1 MPSIFFECM
10 NLGINYIRDGVKK
23 ILFPH
28 VCVIYG
34 HHLPK
39 TYSFVCESCLNNRF
53 EEVEEGNQRIE
64 PNIIL
69 PEGIEFK
76 YSMWRFDK
84 GGFLQDLLHNLK
96 YHQMEGVGIDL
107 GRQLGKQIISKTS
120 LQKHSKIMIIP
131 VPLHKKKEKKRGFN
145 QARILSVGIR
155 DTTDFKLVNKG
166 IVLRVKNTKTQTGFT
181 LKKRNEN
188 LQNAFYVEKPEKVKN
203 QECLIVDDV
212 YTTGSTTFELA
223 KALRLAGA
231 KKIFIATVA
240 CA

>member
-1 MPSIFFECM
+1 M
-10 NLGINYIRDGVKK
+10 NFGINYIRDGVKK

-28 VCVIYG
+28 VCVICG
-34 HHLPK
+34 HQLPN

-53 EEVEEGNQRIE
+53 EEAEEGRQSST

-76 YSMWRFDK
+76 FSMWRFDK
-84 GGFLQDLLHNLK
+84 GAFLQDLIHNLK
-96 YHQMEGVGIDL
+96 YHQIEGVGIDL
-107 GRQLGKQIISKTS
+107 GRQLGKQIIYKTS
-120 LQKHSKIMIIP
+120 LQKNSEIMIIP

-145 QARILSVGIR
+145 QARILSEGVR
-155 DTTDFKLVNKG
+155 DTTGFKIVSKG
-166 IVLRVKNTKTQTGFT
+166 VILRVKNTKTQTGFT

-188 LQNAFYVEKPEKVKN
+188 LQNAFYVEKPEIIKDR
-203 QECLIVDDV
+203 ECLIVDDV

-223 KALRLAGA
+223 KALRLAGV
-231 KKIFIATVA
+231 KKIFIATIA